1 MRRCDEGRRSTYDRA
16 ASVLLAH
23 PHAMSDSTPARL
35 LIADDQPD
43 VLEALRL
50 LLVYENF
57 SLQLVTTPAALI
69 DQLGR
74 GRWDAVLMDLNY
86 TRDTTS
92 GEEGLQLVTRIR
104 AEHRELPIVVM
115 TAWGNIELAVA
126 AMRAGAQS
134 FVQKPW
140 DNRALIQVLER
151 EVREGRDARAR
162 SDRHA
167 MEQRDAFMIQRA
179 LMPATL
185 PATDHFE
192 VVGAWHPA
200 GTLGG
205 DTYDAFRFAP
215 EVIGLSIADIAGKGL
230 PAALLMSSLQSAVR
244 AFALDAALPE
254 TVCASVNR
262 LLCGQMIA
270 GRFATHVYLRLDAGR
285 GELAYANAGHN
296 PPLLGRANG
305 EVVPLGASGTV
316 LGVFPEAEYRSASL
330 PLRPGDRLVL
340 YTDGITEARNPDGD
354 EFGQE
359 RLTSALVRH
368 RHLEAGPLHAALMDE
383 VRGFAIGGFDDDATL
398 VVAAVR

>member
-1 MRRCDEGRRSTYDRA
+1 MPDATS
-16 ASVLLAH
+16 
-23 PHAMSDSTPARL
+23 ARL

-50 LLVYENF
+50 LLVHENF

-69 DQLGR
+69 DQVGSA
-74 GRWDAVLMDLNY
+74 RWDAVLMDLNY
-86 TRDTTS
+86 SRDTTS

-167 MEQRDAFMIQRA
+167 LEQRDALLIQRA

-185 PATDHFE
+185 PVTDRFE
-192 VVGAWHPA
+192 VVGAWQPA

-205 DTYDAFRFAP
+205 DTYDAFRFGP
-215 EVIGLSIADIAGKGL
+215 DVIGLSIADIAGKGL
-230 PAALLMSSLQSAVR
+230 PAALLMSSLQAAVR
-244 AFALDAALPE
+244 AFALDAARPE

-270 GRFATHVYLRLDAGR
+270 GRFATHVYLRLDAVR

-296 PPLLGRANG
+296 PPLLARASG
-305 EVVPLGASGTV
+305 EVEALGASGTV
-316 LGVFPEAEYRSASL
+316 LGVFPEAEYRGALL
-330 PLRPGDRLVL
+330 PLRPGDRLLL
-340 YTDGITEARNPDGD
+340 YTDGISEARNPDGD

-359 RLTSALVRH
+359 RLTSALMRH
-368 RHLEAGPLHAALMDE
+368 RHLEAPALHATMMDE
-383 VRGFAIGGFDDDATL
+383 VRGFAVGGFEDDATL